1 MGEKIVLN
9 FFGKGAAFADD
20 NTCAY
25 FVDDNDMV
33 LIDFS
38 LEAFPKFRRLDFADI
53 KTIYVLVTHT
63 HGDHISGIGT
73 LIHYAYYVLR
83 LPVIVITPS
92 NDISDSLHYLFDKIE
107 GCHKNAYSIVS
118 ANNLNMSWFISP
130 IPTKH
135 ADTLDENCFG
145 YGLLI
150 EKCLIVY
157 TGDTKTLDPF
167 IIFIKSTDIPKK
179 RLYTEISAYKSDVH
193 LFIDDN
199 LDTLIDLQQNGT
211 EVYLMHLDDEEV
223 TRDKIR
229 KTNLKIV
236 ETI

>member
-1 MGEKIVLN
+1 MLN
-9 FFGKGAAFADD
+9 FFGKGSAFADD

-25 FVDDNDMV
+25 FVDDADMV

-38 LEAFPKFRRLDFADI
+38 LEAFPKFRRLDFSGI

-73 LIHYAYYVLR
+73 LIHYAYYILK
-83 LPVIVITPS
+83 LPVVVVAPSEDITEH
-92 NDISDSLHYLFDKIE
+92 LKYLFDKIE

-118 ANNLNMSWFISP
+118 PEKLNKRWFLSP
-130 IPTKH
+130 ILTKH
-135 ADTLDENCFG
+135 SDVLEGNCFG

-150 EKCLIVY
+150 DNCLTVY

-167 IIFIKSTDIPKK
+167 IAFLKTAATTKK
-179 RLYTEISAYKSDVH
+179 RLYTEIAAYKSDVH

-199 LDTLIDLQQNGT
+199 LNTLLDLHRQGID
-211 EVYLMHLDDEEV
+211 VYLMHLDNEDVIRE
-223 TRDKIR
+223 KIKNTALR
-229 KTNLKIV
+229 IV

>member
-1 MGEKIVLN
+1 MLN
-9 FFGKGAAFADD
+9 FFGKGSAFADD

-38 LEAFPKFRRLDFADI
+38 LEAFPKFRRLDFSGV
-53 KTIYVLVTHT
+53 KTIYILVTHT

-73 LIHYAYYVLR
+73 LIHYAYYILK
-83 LPVIVITPS
+83 LPVVVVAPSEDITKH
-92 NDISDSLHYLFDKIE
+92 LKYLFDRIE
-107 GCHKNAYSIVS
+107 GCHKDAYSIVS
-118 ANNLNMSWFISP
+118 PAMINRSWFISP
-130 IPTKH
+130 ILTKH
-135 ADTLDENCFG
+135 SDVLEGNCFG

-150 EKCLIVY
+150 NNCLTVY

-167 IIFIKSTDIPKK
+167 ITFLKTADTTKK

-199 LDTLIDLQQNGT
+199 LNTLLDLQRQGIDI
-211 EVYLMHLDDEEV
+211 YLMHLDNEEII
-223 TRDKIR
+223 REKIKNTDLR
-229 KTNLKIV
+229 IV
-236 ETI
+236 HTI

>member
-1 MGEKIVLN
+1 MLN
-9 FFGKGAAFADD
+9 FFGKGSAFADD

-38 LEAFPKFRRLDFADI
+38 LEAFPKFRRLDFSGV
-53 KTIYVLVTHT
+53 KTIYILVTHT

-73 LIHYAYYVLR
+73 LIHYAYYILK
-83 LPVIVITPS
+83 LPVVVVAPSEDITKH
-92 NDISDSLHYLFDKIE
+92 LKYLFDRIE
-107 GCHKNAYSIVS
+107 GCHKDAYSIVS
-118 ANNLNMSWFISP
+118 PAMINRSWFISP
-130 IPTKH
+130 ILTKH
-135 ADTLDENCFG
+135 SDVLEGNCFG

-150 EKCLIVY
+150 NNCLTVY

-167 IIFIKSTDIPKK
+167 IAFLKTADTTQK

-199 LDTLIDLQQNGT
+199 LNTLLDLQRQGIDI
-211 EVYLMHLDDEEV
+211 YLMHLDNEEII
-223 TRDKIR
+223 REKIKNTDLR
-229 KTNLKIV
+229 IV
-236 ETI
+236 HTI

>member
-1 MGEKIVLN
+1 MLN
-9 FFGKGAAFADD
+9 FFGKGSAFADD

-38 LEAFPKFRRLDFADI
+38 LEAFPKFRRLEFSGV
-53 KTIYVLVTHT
+53 KTIYILVTHT

-73 LIHYAYYVLR
+73 LIHYAYYILK
-83 LPVIVITPS
+83 LPVVVVAPS
-92 NDISDSLHYLFDKIE
+92 KYIDFNLKYLFDRIE
-107 GCHKNAYSIVS
+107 GCHKDAYSIVFPDE
-118 ANNLNMSWFISP
+118 LNKSWFISP
-130 IPTKH
+130 ILTKH
-135 ADTLDENCFG
+135 SDVLEGNCFG
-145 YGLLI
+145 YELLI
-150 EKCLIVY
+150 DNCLTVY

-167 IIFIKSTDIPKK
+167 ITFLKTADTTKK

-199 LDTLIDLQQNGT
+199 LNTLLDLQRQGI
-211 EVYLMHLDDEEV
+211 EVYLMHLDNEEII
-223 TRDKIR
+223 REKIR
-229 KTNLKIV
+229 NTDLKIV